1 VNATPRQ
8 KVLLGVLAFLVLIVL
23 WQLVPTSDDDDG
35 GDTAA
40 PAAAADPESASDGP
54 ARPRRLP
61 ARRRGAPE
69 KVDQVTELHLAD
81 LDIQPRDYTPG
92 RDPWRYYE
100 PPPPGPSPEELAR
113 QRAEAERQRLL
124 EEQRR
129 QAELLRQ
136 QQELQAQQPPP
147 PPPVPQPPP
156 FPYKYLGNF
165 GPPGHQIAVFSDGK
179 TIINRR
185 QGGTIDGKFV
195 VAQIGYESVDIQ
207 FVGFPNTPAQR
218 LAIGR

>member
-1 VNATPRQ
+1 MNATPRQ
-8 KVLLGVLAFLVLIVL
+8 KVLLGILGFLLVFAL
-23 WQLVPTSDDDDG
+23 WQTFGPSDDG
-35 GDTAA
+35 GTAPP
-40 PAAAADPESASDGP
+40 PAAVELEDQEDGP
-54 ARPRRLP
+54 ARPQLPGSRRS
-61 ARRRGAPE
+61 RQRE
-69 KVDQVTELHLAD
+69 TVEEVTVLRVAD
-81 LDIQPRDYTPG
+81 LDIQARDYAPG

-113 QRAEAERQRLL
+113 QRAEAERLRLL

-129 QAELLRQ
+129 REAEQRQAEML
-136 QQELQAQQPPP
+136 AQQPPP
-147 PPPVPQPPP
+147 EPPVPQPPP

-165 GPPGHQIAVFSDGK
+165 GPPGRQIAVFSDGEGK

-185 QGGTIDGKFV
+185 QGDVIDGKFV

-218 LAIGR
+218 LPVGR